1 MVFPV
6 IHRVIAS
13 RQEFCCKLFGFIE
26 ECTVNKNNKLRTG
39 ICEYM
44 VFTLHR
50 YILRE
55 LLRTFILATVA
66 LTMMMSLGSIL
77 QPVQEYG
84 VGPRQVLYL
93 MSYFLPIT
101 LTFVLPIAALFSSTL
116 IYGRFASDN
125 ELDACRASG
134 ISVLTLIY
142 PGLTLAII
150 VAIANLLLS
159 FYVMPAFMH
168 RAEKS
173 IKADAKQI
181 LFRNIQRKD
190 YYELPSDD
198 PDERYL
204 IYADMTDPKT
214 DTLSGVVVVEVKGGG
229 IEKIICAE
237 GAKINFNPH
246 ERFNEVQ
253 ISAYN
258 TYQIDSEG
266 SLSLG
271 LFSSNREFDPLLG
284 DSIQFKNIEQ
294 MKQIR
299 DVDLMLYDPI
309 ARLARRVHAQLVS
322 ELLCRDI
329 SAVIGSE
336 IDNYYKFHSGS
347 KFIELS
353 AVSCKM
359 HKKDEKKI
367 ELTGDVVVNEAK
379 LVVAVDSNEIQE
391 EPLRTLRAER
401 AVLYI
406 EGDDLSPTLTLELYS
421 PKWQKADGTKGFSWG
436 RTRIRGLL
444 LPGSV
449 KKSAAKFKTESGLKV
464 KQLSD
469 AVLLQSEVSGTKLKN
484 LQAAL
489 GKEVRDALV
498 EIEAEIH
505 IRLVFGVG
513 CVAMILIGIG
523 LGILKKGGHP
533 LAAFGISCVPAALL
547 VVFMLMGKNIAKN
560 AGASAISGITL
571 MWVGLIVL
579 CVLTIVVY
587 QRLLKY

>member
-1 MVFPV
+1 LVYPA
-6 IHRVIAS
+6 IHRLIAP
-13 RQEFCCKLFGFIE
+13 RQDFCCKLPGFIE
-26 ECTVNKNNKLRTG
+26 ECTTNNNKKLRTG

-55 LLRTFILATVA
+55 LLRAFILATLA

-93 MSYFLPIT
+93 MAYFLPIT

-142 PGLTLAII
+142 PGLMLAII

-190 YYELPSDD
+190 FYELPSDD
-198 PDERYL
+198 PDEQYL
-204 IYADMTDPKT
+204 VYADMADPKT
-214 DTLSGVVVVEVKGGG
+214 DTLLGVVVVEVKGGA
-229 IEKIICAE
+229 IEKMICAE
-237 GAKINFNPH
+237 AAKIVFNPH

-253 ISAYN
+253 IIASN

-271 LFSSNREFDPLLG
+271 LFRSNREFESLLG

-329 SAVIGSE
+329 SDVIARESE
-336 IDNYYKFHSGS
+336 NYYKFHSGS
-347 KFIELS
+347 KFVDLS
-353 AVSCKM
+353 ALSCKM
-359 HKKDEKKI
+359 HKNDEKKI
-367 ELTGDVVVNEAK
+367 ELTGEVVVNEAR

-401 AVLYI
+401 GLLYV

-449 KKSAAKFKTESGLKV
+449 KKSAAKFKTERGLKV
-464 KQLSD
+464 KQLAD
-469 AVLLQSEVSGTKLKN
+469 AVLFQSQPSGPKLRYLQSV
-484 LQAAL
+484 L
-489 GKEVRDALV
+489 GKEIRDALV
-498 EIEAEIH
+498 EIGAEIH

-513 CVAMILIGIG
+513 CVSMILIGIG

-560 AGASAISGITL
+560 AGSSAVSGITL
-571 MWVGLIVL
+571 MWTGLIVL

>member
-1 MVFPV
+1 
-6 IHRVIAS
+6 
-13 RQEFCCKLFGFIE
+13 
-26 ECTVNKNNKLRTG
+26 
-39 ICEYM
+39 M

>member
-1 MVFPV
+1 
-6 IHRVIAS
+6 
-13 RQEFCCKLFGFIE
+13 
-26 ECTVNKNNKLRTG
+26 
-39 ICEYM
+39 
-44 VFTLHR
+44 
-50 YILRE
+50 
-55 LLRTFILATVA
+55 
-66 LTMMMSLGSIL
+66 MMMSLGSIL

-309 ARLARRVHAQLVS
+309 ARLARRLHAQLVS

-329 SAVIGSE
+329 SAVISSE

-367 ELTGDVVVNEAK
+367 ELTGDVVVNEAQ
-379 LVVAVDSNEIQE
+379 LVVAVDSNEIRE

-401 AVLYI
+401 GVLYI

-421 PKWQKADGTKGFSWG
+421 PKWQKADGTKGYAWG

-444 LPGSV
+444 LPESV
-449 KKSAAKFKTESGLKV
+449 KNSANKFKTETGLKV
-464 KQLSD
+464 NQLAD
-469 AVLLQSEVSGTKLKN
+469 AVLFQEEASKTKLKD
-484 LQAAL
+484 LQADL
-489 GKEVRDALV
+489 RKEVRDTLV
-498 EIEAEIH
+498 EIGAEIH

-560 AGASAISGITL
+560 AGSSAASGIPL
-571 MWVGLIVL
+571 MWTGLVVL
-579 CVLTIVVY
+579 CVLAVVVY
-587 QRLLKY
+587 HRLLKY

>member
-1 MVFPV
+1 
-6 IHRVIAS
+6 
-13 RQEFCCKLFGFIE
+13 
-26 ECTVNKNNKLRTG
+26 
-39 ICEYM
+39 M

-50 YILRE
+50 YIFRE
-55 LLRTFILATVA
+55 LLRVFILATVA

-93 MSYFLPIT
+93 MCYFLPIT

-150 VAIANLLLS
+150 VAIANLILS

-168 RAEKS
+168 RAEKA

-204 IYADMTDPKT
+204 IYADMTDSKT
-214 DTLSGVVVVEVKGGG
+214 DTLSGVVVVEVKRGA

-237 GAKINFNPH
+237 AAKIHFNPH

-253 ISAYN
+253 ITAWN

-266 SLSLG
+266 SVSLG
-271 LFSSNREFDPLLG
+271 LFSSNKEFDALLG

-309 ARLARRVHAQLVS
+309 ARLARRLHAQLVS

-329 SAVIGSE
+329 SAVISSE

-367 ELTGDVVVNEAK
+367 ELTGDVVVNEAQ
-379 LVVAVDSNEIQE
+379 LVVAVDSNEIRE

-401 AVLYI
+401 GVLYI

-421 PKWQKADGTKGFSWG
+421 PKWQKADGTKGYAWG

-444 LPGSV
+444 LPESV
-449 KKSAAKFKTESGLKV
+449 KNSANKFKTETGLKV
-464 KQLSD
+464 NQLAD
-469 AVLLQSEVSGTKLKN
+469 AVLFQEEASKTKLKD
-484 LQAAL
+484 LQADL
-489 GKEVRDALV
+489 RKEVRDTLV
-498 EIEAEIH
+498 EIGAEIH

-560 AGASAISGITL
+560 AGSSAASGIPL
-571 MWVGLIVL
+571 MWTGLVVL
-579 CVLTIVVY
+579 CVLAVVVY
-587 QRLLKY
+587 HRLLKY